1 MEVVNH
7 YAYTDVAIYGH
18 SMMEAARSTFQL
30 LRRVG
35 LVPLMGNHL
44 LQSVIMAGAMLS
56 GLFCVCVAG
65 IFMTASTTLQELAPG
80 YTWAIYMLC
89 FLIGYIMTLPL
100 LEIVQSVVCALFICF
115 ASQPDILEKARP
127 QLYKEILDGY
137 EMMTGGGSFVDALN
151 GRGGSDS
158 EGEYEYDY
166 EYEDGTA
173 QRK

>member
-1 MEVVNH
+1 
-7 YAYTDVAIYGH
+7 
-18 SMMEAARSTFQL
+18 MMEAARSTFQL

-137 EMMTGGGSFVDALN
+137 EMMTGGGSFVVQIH
-151 GRGGSDS
+151 GGESPENRS
-158 EGEYEYDY
+158 EIG
-166 EYEDGTA
+166 
-173 QRK
+173 